1 MESKETLGNRGSH
14 RKDSDW
20 VICWD
25 SCRDS
30 GNRVVILRMSL
41 EFDGE
46 GAESDVVAKAPGCD
60 GQGDELLD
68 MNRTERGWY

>member
-1 MESKETLGNRGSH
+1 MESKETLGDRGSH
-14 RKDSDW
+14 RKDSNC

-30 GNRVVILRMSL
+30 GNKAVILRMSL

-46 GAESDVVAKAPGCD
+46 GAESDVVAKAPRCD
-60 GQGDELLD
+60 GQGDGLLD
-68 MNRTERGWY
+68 MNRTEWGWY